1 MVYILIA
8 AGAVVAAALIGAG
21 AVAAVRTAARPVAA
35 GKLADYGR
43 FVTIDGTAVHL
54 WEEGSGNRDGDVPVI
69 LVHGFAATNWCWRH
83 TIPAL
88 SGRRRV
94 LAPDLPGFGL
104 SDKPEGFDY
113 SLSGYARFIAA
124 FMDEMNID
132 RAVLVGN
139 SMGGGVAVRAA
150 LDYPDRV
157 EKLVLIDSLGY
168 YKRQFEAYR
177 FVALPVV
184 RDLVMS
190 AAGPRTIG
198 FLLKSRVYRDPSAV
212 DDETIRRFAAAYR
225 TENGRKAPIWV
236 YRGLG
241 TPPMIPREDIRRVTA
256 PTLVIWGGHDLILPP
271 AHARLFKED
280 IAGSTTII
288 VPDVGHVPHEERPGP
303 VNRLIRDFIEGEK
316 IGGAS
321 PDGQKAGLV
330 LA

>member
-8 AGAVVAAALIGAG
+8 AGGGIAAAIIAAG
-21 AVAAVRTAARPVAA
+21 IVAAVRTAARPIPAR
-35 GKLADYGR
+35 KLADYGE
-43 FVTIDGTAVHL
+43 FITVGGMAVHL
-54 WEEGSGNRDGDVPVI
+54 WQEGREHRGRDVPVI

-88 SGRRRV
+88 SGRRWV

-104 SDKPEGFDY
+104 TDKPGGFDY
-113 SLSGYARFIAA
+113 GLSGYARFIAA
-124 FMDEMNID
+124 FMDEMGIE

-150 LDYPDRV
+150 LDFPDRV

-168 YKRQFEAYR
+168 YKREFEAYR
-177 FVALPVV
+177 FIGLPVV

-198 FLLKSRVYRDPSAV
+198 FLLKARVYRDPSAV
-212 DDETIRRFAAAYR
+212 NAELARRFAAAYR

-241 TPPMIPREDIRRVTA
+241 SPPMIPREDIRRVAA
-256 PTLVIWGGHDLILPP
+256 PTLVIWGGHDLILPA

-280 IAGSTTII
+280 IAGSTAVI

-303 VNRLIRDFIEGEK
+303 VNRLILDFVEGDGA
-316 IGGAS
+316 GGAS
-321 PDGQKAGLV
+321 LDGDKAGLV